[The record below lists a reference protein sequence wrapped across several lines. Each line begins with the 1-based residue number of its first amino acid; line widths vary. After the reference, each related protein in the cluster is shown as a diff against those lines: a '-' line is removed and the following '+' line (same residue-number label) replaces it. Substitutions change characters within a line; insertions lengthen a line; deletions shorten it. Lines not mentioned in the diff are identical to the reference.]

1 MMPTST
7 DLARRTRRL
16 RNVAEPIAASV
27 FFAPE
32 AHAAYAELGFPNPG
46 GEEFGIAKFDWD
58 VYFVSRAAC
67 MGQVHGDVAAAVFGV
82 FPHPLVSNAIAHGWT
97 LTNPT
102 DILAARQRG
111 AIAALERLLGG
122 VPEGTDRAVA
132 LLKRGLDAAHTSGKP
147 VFSGLRTIGWTGTP
161 LGDLWRA
168 CDMYREHRGDAHVMA
183 WAAHGLNGCEACIL
197 NDLRQG
203 LDLGSYVRTRGWTAE
218 EVGAAIDA
226 LRARGWVV
234 GNALSE
240 AGREGR
246 EVIEVATDIQQ
257 VSIVNAIGDD
267 FNELVERLTP
277 WRDAIV
283 AGRGYPGR
291 GYIEQA
297 GKRVQHT

>member
-1 MMPTST
+1 MMPELG

-46 GEEFGIAKFDWD
+46 GEEHGIAKFDWD

-82 FPHPLVSNAIAHGWT
+82 FPHHRVSHAIAHGWT
-97 LTNPT
+97 LTDPA

-111 AIAALERLLGG
+111 AVAALTRLLGDAPAG
-122 VPEGTDRAVA
+122 IERATE
-132 LLKRGLDAAHTSGKP
+132 LLKRGLAAAHTSGKP
-147 VFSGLRTIGWTGTP
+147 VFSGLRALGWPGTP

-168 CDMYREHRGDAHVMA
+168 CDMYREHRGDAHVVA
-183 WAAHGLNGCEACIL
+183 WAAQGLTGCEACIL

-218 EVGAAIDA
+218 EVHAAIDA
-226 LRARGWVV
+226 LRVRGWVA
-234 GNALSE
+234 GETLSE
-240 AGREGR
+240 AGREVR
-246 EVIEVATDIQQ
+246 EAIEAATDAQQ
-257 VSIVNAIGDD
+257 VSIVSAIGDD
-267 FNELVERLTP
+267 FDELIEHLTP

-297 GKRVQHT
+297 GKRAQHT